1 MNTKTQQPVKT
12 VPGIS
17 LPLVN
22 ELAAVH
28 LGICLANPESKAKV
42 ENEIVKKFENLDVV
56 CKQNTADTVNIVVP
70 DFECI
75 EELSTVLSESDL
87 EQVSGGE
94 GIIAGII
101 AFIGSIGA
109 ALGVG
114 SGVTLIVS
122 GGAVIGTS
130 VAVSSFIAGAGML
143 ALSTAIGVSVGTTVG
158 LGIAHGLG
166 ALGGGGSSGGGS
178 DVSVSL
184 AS

>member
-1 MNTKTQQPVKT
+1 MNKETQQPLKT
-12 VPGIS
+12 TPGIS

-22 ELAAVH
+22 EIAAVH

-42 ENEIVKKFENLDVV
+42 ENEILKKFEKIDVV

-70 DFECI
+70 DFDCI

-94 GIIAGII
+94 GIIAAIV
-101 AFIGSIGA
+101 AFVGSIGA

-122 GGAVIGTS
+122 GGTVIATS
-130 VAVSSFIAGAGML
+130 VAVSSFVAGAGML
-143 ALSTAIGVSVGTTVG
+143 ALSTAIGVSVGTTIG

-166 ALGGGGSSGGGS
+166 ALGSAGSGS
-178 DVSVSL
+178 DVSIGH